1 MREQDAKVHPVVTAM
16 KLETDQ
22 EIMALLSQIISVL
35 LQVRIQGGTLGAR
48 PPLDPR
54 FWGPKIEHFW
64 ALFNFS
70 IIFFCLTSLG
80 IIFI

>member
-35 LQVRIQGGTLGAR
+35 LQVRIQGGPGGPG
-48 PPLDPR
+48 PP
-54 FWGPKIEHFW
+54 
-64 ALFNFS
+64 
-70 IIFFCLTSLG
+70 
-80 IIFI
+80 